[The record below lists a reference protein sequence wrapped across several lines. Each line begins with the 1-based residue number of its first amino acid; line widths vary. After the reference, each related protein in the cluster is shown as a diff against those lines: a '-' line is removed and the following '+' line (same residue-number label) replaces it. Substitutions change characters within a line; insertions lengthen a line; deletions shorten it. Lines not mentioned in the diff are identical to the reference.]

1 MELWFVFFWC
11 FGYFDRWRDDK
22 LRKIFITFGRII
34 SLLVAIVFF
43 VGFTMLVGSMSQT
56 ETIIGLILASV
67 AGLGT
72 CKILKCF

>member
-1 MELWFVFFWC
+1 M
-11 FGYFDRWRDDK
+11 
-22 LRKIFITFGRII
+22 RKILITFGRII

-56 ETIIGLILASV
+56 ETIVGVILASV

>member
-1 MELWFVFFWC
+1 M
-11 FGYFDRWRDDK
+11 
-22 LRKIFITFGRII
+22 RKILITFGRII

-67 AGLGT
+67 VGLGT
-72 CKILKCF
+72 CKILRCF

>member
-1 MELWFVFFWC
+1 M
-11 FGYFDRWRDDK
+11 
-22 LRKIFITFGRII
+22 RKIFIIFGRII

-56 ETIIGLILASV
+56 ETIIGVILASV

>member
-1 MELWFVFFWC
+1 M
-11 FGYFDRWRDDK
+11 
-22 LRKIFITFGRII
+22 RKIFIIFGRII

-72 CKILKCF
+72 CKILKYF

>member
-1 MELWFVFFWC
+1 M
-11 FGYFDRWRDDK
+11 
-22 LRKIFITFGRII
+22 RKIFITFGRII

-67 AGLGT
+67 VGLGT

>member
-1 MELWFVFFWC
+1 M
-11 FGYFDRWRDDK
+11 
-22 LRKIFITFGRII
+22 RKIFITFGRII

-43 VGFTMLVGSMSQT
+43 VGFTMLVGSMSQA